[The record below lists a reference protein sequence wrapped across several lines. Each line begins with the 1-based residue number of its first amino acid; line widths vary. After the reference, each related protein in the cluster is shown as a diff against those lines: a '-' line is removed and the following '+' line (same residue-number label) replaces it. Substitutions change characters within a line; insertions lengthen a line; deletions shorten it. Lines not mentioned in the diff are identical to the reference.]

1 MAEAERVRQQH
12 LLSGRGY
19 EQTLGD
25 RRKGKPGLLQSTGSQ
40 RFRHDLAT
48 EQEEEVMSRIT
59 SSSLFSRA
67 SLIAQLVKNLPAMQE
82 TPVRFLGWE
91 DPLEKNRLPTP
102 VFLVF
107 PYGSAGKKSTCNVGD
122 LGSIPGLGRFPGQG
136 ERLPT
141 LAWRI
146 PWTVSQTRLS
156 DFHLLPLL
164 QRGSHSNLQDL

>member
-40 RFRHDLAT
+40 RFRHDLVT

-82 TPVRFLGWE
+82 TPVRFLVGKILWRRTGYPRQYSWSSLMAQLAKNPPAMWE
-91 DPLEKNRLPTP
+91 T
-102 VFLVF
+102 
-107 PYGSAGKKSTCNVGD
+107 
-122 LGSIPGLGRFPGQG
+122 
-136 ERLPT
+136 
-141 LAWRI
+141 
-146 PWTVSQTRLS
+146 
-156 DFHLLPLL
+156 
-164 QRGSHSNLQDL
+164 